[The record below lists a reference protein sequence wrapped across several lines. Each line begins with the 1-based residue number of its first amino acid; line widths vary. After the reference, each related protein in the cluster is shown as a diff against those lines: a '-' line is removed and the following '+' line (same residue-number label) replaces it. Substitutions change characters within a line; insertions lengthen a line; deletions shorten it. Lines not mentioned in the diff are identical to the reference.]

1 MGNDHG
7 VHTEPL
13 PRGSNWRGS
22 KWFILTIITI
32 ALFSGSFVPLTGLN
46 TG

>member
-1 MGNDHG
+1 MGNAQA
-7 VHTEPL
+7 VYTEPL

-22 KWFILTIITI
+22 KWFILAIITI
-32 ALFSGSFVPLTGLN
+32 AMFSGAFVPLTDLN